1 MHSAPAWVHP
11 VPASV
16 CRRREQQV
24 LPSSHPKLPIHMA
37 HSNHMDIV
45 TFDAAALLPHLA
57 VSEGTYW
64 KLYSKLGG
72 CDVTPVTGQYGAS
85 VTGPSAP
92 WSAVSGQPLQRL
104 QVGRAGDAA
113 LGDDGRHVFRRRH
126 VESRVFDGHTVGR
139 HLLPCDVSDFPR
151 IALLDGNVV
160 TVRAGE
166 VDGRNGRGH
175 VERDA
180 ILFGQNGNGIGSDFV
195 SDVTIGRDAVR
206 AYDDGSD

>member
-1 MHSAPAWVHP
+1 
-11 VPASV
+11 
-16 CRRREQQV
+16 
-24 LPSSHPKLPIHMA
+24 MA

-57 VSEGTYW
+57 VSEGTYY

-72 CDVTPVTGQYGAS
+72 CDVTRVTGQYGAS
-85 VTGPSAP
+85 RNGPQCSVV
-92 WSAVSGQPLQRL
+92 AVSGQPLQRL

-126 VESRVFDGHTVGR
+126 VEGRIFDGHTVGN

-151 IALLDGNVV
+151 IALLNRNIV

-166 VDGRNGRGH
+166 VNG
-175 VERDA
+175 
-180 ILFGQNGNGIGSDFV
+180 
-195 SDVTIGRDAVR
+195 
-206 AYDDGSD
+206 